1 MSLKFYSPV
10 LFVTDIEKSKQFYSK
25 ILEQEIEFDFGANII
40 FCSKLS
46 LWQISK
52 QHEIARIVGD
62 PGKGRT
68 FELYF
73 ETDSIEESIE
83 RIKASDVQLLHDKKT
98 EPWGQITIRFYD
110 PDGHL
115 IEIGE
120 TMEVFILRIYKET
133 DSIQT
138 TSQRTGVSM
147 PTIMDIIDKAGLT

>member
-1 MSLKFYSPV
+1 MSV
-10 LFVTDIEKSKQFYSK
+10 
-25 ILEQEIEFDFGANII
+25 
-40 FCSKLS
+40 
-46 LWQISK
+46 
-52 QHEIARIVGD
+52 RIV
-62 PGKGRT
+62 
-68 FELYF
+68 
-73 ETDSIEESIE
+73 
-83 RIKASDVQLLHDKKT
+83 KT